1 MHFAPTIYSDY
12 LLPWSA
18 MNLFVHGFIFLK
30 VKIMIKMLHG
40 DFCIVFFPQNCN
52 WIFIILKPA
61 LIE

>member
-40 DFCIVFFPQNCN
+40 DFCIVFFPQN
-52 WIFIILKPA
+52 
-61 LIE
+61 